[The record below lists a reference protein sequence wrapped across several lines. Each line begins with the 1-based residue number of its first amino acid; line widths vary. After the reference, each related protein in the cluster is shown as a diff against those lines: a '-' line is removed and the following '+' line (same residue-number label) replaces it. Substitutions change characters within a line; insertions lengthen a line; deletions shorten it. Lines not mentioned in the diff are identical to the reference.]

1 VRLAGLIAA
10 QRDEHGIPHAVSC
23 RALGVSQA
31 WFYKW
36 RHGDVSVRRK
46 RRAALAAQIE
56 YLFALHHRSY
66 GSPRITADLR
76 AAGWR
81 VSPNT
86 VAALMAE
93 HGLVARR
100 KHRRRSITRSN
111 RSARKSPDALR
122 RDFTPPARPDERW
135 CGDLTEIPTDEGR
148 FYLAAVLDLHSRRCV
163 GFAMDAHHDTQL
175 ARAALCTAIAV
186 RGGSVAGVIMH
197 TDQGGE
203 GEVFAAACHTAHVT
217 QSMGR
222 TGSALDNAVAESF
235 NSTLEFELL
244 RDHPFATRDQARHS
258 VAGWI
263 DEYNTTRRHST
274 LGMVSPTDYERAQA
288 RLATS
293 PDAECVAHATGPPLD
308 LKGRSAIAA
317 RRPAAALDPE
327 PPRPG
332 DRHTM
337 ADRHSLPAQGA
348 RHTRRPRPNHLRGVS
363 TV

>member
-1 VRLAGLIAA
+1 
-10 QRDEHGIPHAVSC
+10 
-23 RALGVSQA
+23 VSQA

-46 RRAALAAQIE
+46 RRTALAAQID

-76 AAGWR
+76 TAGWR

-93 HGLVARR
+93 HGLVARL
-100 KHRRRSITRSN
+100 HRRRRSTTRSN
-111 RSARKSPDALR
+111 RSARKAPDALK
-122 RDFTPPARPDERW
+122 RDFTAETPDTKW

-163 GFAMDAHHDTQL
+163 GFAMDAHHDTTL

-186 RGGSVAGVIMH
+186 RGGTVAGVIMH

-203 GEVFAAACHTAHVT
+203 YTGETFAAACRGAQVT

-244 RDHPFATRDQARHS
+244 RDHHFATRDQARHS

-274 LGMVSPTDYERAQA
+274 LGMLSPTDYERAHSEHPKNRA
-288 RLATS
+288 GG
-293 PDAECVAHATGPPLD
+293 ECVAQATGPPLG
-308 LKGRSAIAA
+308 LKDRSAIAA

-332 DRHTM
+332 DRHTTR
-337 ADRHSLPAQGA
+337 AGTACPPTA

-363 TV
+363 TA